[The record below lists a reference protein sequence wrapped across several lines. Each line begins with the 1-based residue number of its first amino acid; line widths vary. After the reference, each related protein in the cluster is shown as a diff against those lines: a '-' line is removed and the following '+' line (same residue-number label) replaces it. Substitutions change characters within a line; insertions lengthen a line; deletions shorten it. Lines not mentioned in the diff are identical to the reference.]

1 MVLQRNKK
9 VSILVVLLAISVATI
24 NCQTFDVT
32 KYGAKPNGQID
43 QALADAWKEACAAPS
58 KATIVVPKGTY
69 NLNKAFFLGP
79 CKSPVVFQ
87 MDGILMAPSAAKG
100 FKDGEGW
107 VTFEKLQ
114 HLTITGTGTFDGN
127 GGQSWGKKCK
137 RTDYCEQLPIN
148 IRLNFITDSVIEG
161 ITTKDS
167 KQFHFT
173 VLEGENLLFTNLKII
188 APEESWT
195 TDGIHLGRST
205 NITITDTTIAT
216 GDDCISIGDG
226 TKQLKITKV
235 TCGPGHGIS
244 VGSLG
249 KYQNELPVEDI
260 TVTDCT
266 FKGTSNGVRIKT
278 WQGSTDGVAKGM
290 HFEKLTMDNVET
302 PIIIDQKYCPW
313 GACTQFEGKPSK
325 IKVSD
330 VVFKDIKG
338 TSSTPKVLYLVCGAY
353 PCEGI
358 QLNNIDL
365 KTTGSKIKGPAKSV
379 CTNVKPEMSGT
390 VNLPPCTTDD
400 SA

>member
-9 VSILVVLLAISVATI
+9 VSFLVVVLAISVATI

-278 WQGSTDGVAKGM
+278 WQGSTD
-290 HFEKLTMDNVET
+290 
-302 PIIIDQKYCPW
+302 
-313 GACTQFEGKPSK
+313 
-325 IKVSD
+325 
-330 VVFKDIKG
+330 
-338 TSSTPKVLYLVCGAY
+338 VLYLVCGAY

>member
-9 VSILVVLLAISVATI
+9 VSFLVVLLAISVATV

-290 HFEKLTMDNVET
+290 HFEKLTMDN
-302 PIIIDQKYCPW
+302 
-313 GACTQFEGKPSK
+313 PSK

>member
-9 VSILVVLLAISVATI
+9 
-24 NCQTFDVT
+24 
-32 KYGAKPNGQID
+32 
-43 QALADAWKEACAAPS
+43 ALADAWKEACAAPS